1 MAFER
6 GFHDRYPAMR
16 ITVTFSGLFRI
27 LAGVEREDLDV
38 PEGTTVERLSD
49 IMGKKYQNLL
59 LERSKTYFIVNSR
72 VSTPNQV
79 LAEGDQAQVFQLLAG
94 G

>member
-1 MAFER
+1 MAFGR
-6 GFHDRYPAMR
+6 SFHDRYPAMR
-16 ITVTFSGLFRI
+16 ITVIFSGLLRV

-38 PEGTTVERLSD
+38 ADGTTVDRLSD
-49 IMGKKYQNLL
+49 ILEKKYQNLP
-59 LERSKTYFIVNSR
+59 LERDKTYFIINSR
-72 VSTPNQV
+72 VSKPSQV